1 MSEPAVI
8 AYPVESP
15 NNRRTSSNNSY
26 MDENVYASSLGDSK
40 FADDTIEMSGN
51 FFSQLDSM
59 IAAVKVESS
68 ALDSMKEKLREVEN
82 LRNQISMFTKRLLDA
97 DQANLNLKSNLVKVQ
112 EMYAEAKKGKAEVE
126 SSVVPIRAELN
137 RVKDQCNKERMGRLA
152 AQQQL
157 AGMKDQ
163 IAMLE
168 QANENLDRE
177 VKTIPALAESNEIL
191 KNDLAQLRRR
201 FKEEK
206 TQMTKHIKQLENQAR
221 DVDTVKNV
229 VRDLSMKL
237 LDIANSGT
245 NGTGSNLSTSSNVSI
260 NLGMPV
266 VAGGQMS
273 QQQQQQQQLQ
283 MQQRYQQAQQQARY
297 GNAPPQQLQTAQQM
311 PHHAYCANPQQSQGA
326 SNVYYQYGAPL
337 QNNMNTAIVA
347 ESADEDDDNSY
358 EDADE
363 DISYEDETAD
373 LNVHQNEYENDGF
386 VEVNSSIESV
396 GSLVPKAT
404 AGKGSGGKKKKNVRR
419 SGNNA
424 GAAAQG
430 VRTQPRAQGQPAQPR
445 MMQQLDAPMSK
456 SGNNN
461 VNMMQGQYPSQ
472 QQQQQQQR
480 NISAGNNVN
489 NMIPNNGQG
498 MSQSF
503 SLPRI

>member
-1 MSEPAVI
+1 
-8 AYPVESP
+8 
-15 NNRRTSSNNSY
+15 
-26 MDENVYASSLGDSK
+26 
-40 FADDTIEMSGN
+40 
-51 FFSQLDSM
+51 
-59 IAAVKVESS
+59 
-68 ALDSMKEKLREVEN
+68 
-82 LRNQISMFTKRLLDA
+82 
-97 DQANLNLKSNLVKVQ
+97 
-112 EMYAEAKKGKAEVE
+112 
-126 SSVVPIRAELN
+126 VVPIRAELN

-206 TQMTKHIKQLENQAR
+206 TQMSKHIKQLESQAR

-237 LDIANSGT
+237 LDIANSGN

-260 NLGMPV
+260 NLGMP
-266 VAGGQMS
+266 AGVGGSMS

-297 GNAPPQQLQTAQQM
+297 GNAPPQQLQTAPQMPMQQQM
-311 PHHAYCANPQQSQGA
+311 PHHAYGSNPQQQVPQGG
-326 SNVYYQYGAPL
+326 SNVYYQYSAPL
-337 QNNMNTAIVA
+337 QNTLNTAAVA

-363 DISYEDETAD
+363 EVSYEDETAD
-373 LNVHQNEYENDGF
+373 LNIHQNEYENDGF

-404 AGKGSGGKKKKNVRR
+404 VGKGSGGKKKKNVRR
-419 SGNNA
+419 SGGNA
-424 GAAAQG
+424 GVAAQG
-430 VRTQPRAQGQPAQPR
+430 VRTQVRAQGQPAQPR